1 MSGCSTD
8 SHREADVFSGLFNSE
23 TSPKLMSSMYITLYA
38 QCVTYRVLKLLV
50 SVVQIQRHSRLSEVS
65 RRISLQSFAI
75 QVMNILAF

>member
-1 MSGCSTD
+1 
-8 SHREADVFSGLFNSE
+8 
-23 TSPKLMSSMYITLYA
+23 MYITLYA

-65 RRISLQSFAI
+65 RRICLQSFAI